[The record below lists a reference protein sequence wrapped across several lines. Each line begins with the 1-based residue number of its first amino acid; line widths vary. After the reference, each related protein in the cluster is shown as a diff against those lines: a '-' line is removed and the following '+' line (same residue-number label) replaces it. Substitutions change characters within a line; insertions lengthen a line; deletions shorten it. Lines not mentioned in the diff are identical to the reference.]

1 MKSGDPFAPFF
12 SALQNFNELV
22 FRGGAPELAET
33 YRRNLEAIEH
43 ANRVI
48 MDGALE
54 ASRRQGEIMRHTMED
69 VAKAAQMVATA
80 TSPLAAGAA
89 QSELM
94 GAAVATSIQRMQEV
108 NQAMARA
115 NTEALELLRERL
127 MASLTE
133 TYGRR

>member
-12 SALQNFNELV
+12 GALQSFNDLV

-33 YRRNLEAIEH
+33 YRRNLDAIEH

-69 VAKAAQMVATA
+69 IAKAAQAVATA
-80 TSPLAAGAA
+80 SSPMEAGAA

-94 GAAVATSIQRMQEV
+94 RSAIAASIHRMQEV
-108 NQAMARA
+108 NQGMARA
-115 NTEALELLRERL
+115 NAEALELLRDRL
-127 MASLTE
+127 MASLKE
-133 TYGRR
+133 TYGQR